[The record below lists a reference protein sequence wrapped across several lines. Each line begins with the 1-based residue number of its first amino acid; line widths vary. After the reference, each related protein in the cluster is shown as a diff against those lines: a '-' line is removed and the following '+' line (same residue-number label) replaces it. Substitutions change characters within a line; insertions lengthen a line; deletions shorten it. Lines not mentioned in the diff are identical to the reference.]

1 MGAQMKNPFAAV
13 AITVAVLV
21 GVSVGQQPT
30 PKPKPITLDFSKAQ
44 PITPPPGFELER
56 TKFDI
61 FDVVAATADANV
73 TCQRDL
79 ALERD
84 KARVDYSELRAAY
97 VALRERYERLLIAGD
112 NLLAASIAAQSS
124 PTIVETPPR
133 VIEIL
138 SPPPVPHY
146 FDCTAISLPGNIA
159 TIECQ

>member
-56 TKFDI
+56 TKVDVFDL
-61 FDVVAATADANV
+61 VAATADANA
-73 TCQRDL
+73 TCQRE
-79 ALERD
+79 ERD
-84 KARVDYSELRAAY
+84 KARVDYNELRAAY
-97 VALRERYERLLIAGD
+97 VALRERYEQLLIAGD

-124 PTIVETPPR
+124 PTIVEAPST
-133 VIEIL
+133 VIKII
-138 SPPPVPHY
+138 PAPPVPHY
-146 FDCTAISLPGNIA
+146 FDCTATSLPGNVA
-159 TIECQ
+159 TIQCQ